1 MAEDGGP
8 AGFRAML
15 EALPVA
21 AYATD
26 AEGRLTWFNG
36 AAVRLSGRTP
46 QIHKDQWCV
55 AWRLYTPEG
64 KPVPHHMSSLAVALN
79 TGEARAGTEFLAE
92 RPDGTRFWFAAYP
105 AVMRDGAGNV
115 TGGLNLMVDRTE
127 DKKRDEE
134 SNEYFRTIVE
144 TAPEC
149 IQIVSAAGKLLFIN
163 TPGVA
168 ILGASSQK
176 EVIGHKA
183 ADFVVPEDRA
193 RFNEFNAKIC
203 AGEKGWLEF
212 ELLRLN
218 GTRALTETY
227 AAPIS
232 QPDGSTAQ
240 LCITRDIS
248 ARQRSDRAGM
258 LLSAIVDSSDDAIV
272 SKDLNGVITSW
283 NRSAERVF
291 GYTSAEAI
299 GQPVAT
305 LLIPADR
312 QEEEPS
318 ILARL
323 RRGERVDHFE
333 TKRRRK
339 DGTLLDISLT
349 ISPVKDP
356 SGRIIG
362 ASKIA
367 RDITHTKRLERIL
380 VASEARFRQLADAMP
395 QIVWTARDD
404 GSVDYY
410 NSRWYE
416 FTGFERTAGTEASW
430 EALMHPDDLEHW
442 REAWNHSVSSG
453 EPYSIEYR
461 LFDRRQ
467 GRWRWFVA
475 RAVSVRESEEGPL
488 KWFGSCTDI
497 DEQKHVQDDLRRANY
512 DLEQFAFT
520 ASHDLQEPLRSI
532 KIYSELLSRRHGNL
546 INPEAK
552 EFLNFLQDGAT
563 RMEHLV
569 RDLLSYT
576 RASVVEHKDET
587 ADAGQA
593 LQAALA
599 NLGGAIAETGATVTA
614 DSLPTVQAHA
624 LHLQQL
630 FQNIIGNAIKYR
642 SGVRVPAVHVTA
654 HKQNGF
660 WAFAVSDNG
669 IGIDPQYKENVFG
682 LFKRLHTTDQYSGTG
697 IGLAI
702 CRRIVDRYGGRI
714 WVESEP
720 GKGSTFHW
728 TLPGG
733 AGDNPRSKS
742 RPDSGR

>member
-1 MAEDGGP
+1 MAEDGEP

-26 AEGRLTWFNG
+26 AEGRLTWFNA
-36 AAVRLSGRTP
+36 AAVKLSGRTP
-46 QIHKDQWCV
+46 QVHKDQWCV
-55 AWRLYTPEG
+55 AWRLFTPEG
-64 KPVPHHMSSLAVALN
+64 NPLPHDMSSLAVALKS
-79 TGEARAGTEFLAE
+79 GEARPGTEFLAE

-105 AVMRDGAGNV
+105 AVRRDGAGNV
-115 TGGLNLMVDRTE
+115 TGALNLLVDRTE
-127 DKKRDEE
+127 DKRAQEE
-134 SNEYFRTIVE
+134 WNGYFRTIVE
-144 TAPEC
+144 TTPEC
-149 IQIVSAAGKLLFIN
+149 IQIVSATGKLLFIN
-163 TPGVA
+163 TPGLA
-168 ILGASSQK
+168 IVGASSQK
-176 EVIGHKA
+176 EVIGRDA
-183 ADFVVPEDRA
+183 TDFVAPDDRT
-193 RFNEFNAKIC
+193 RFSEFNANIC
-203 AGEKGWLEF
+203 GGETGWLEF

-227 AAPIS
+227 AAPIR
-232 QPDGSTAQ
+232 QRDGSTAQ

-248 ARQRSDRAGM
+248 GRQRSDRAGM

-272 SKDLNGVITSW
+272 SKDLDGVITSW

-291 GYTSAEAI
+291 GYTAAEAI
-299 GQPVAT
+299 GQHVAT

-312 QEEEPS
+312 QDEEPS

-367 RDITHTKRLERIL
+367 RDITDTKRLERIL

-395 QIVWTARDD
+395 QIVWTATAD
-404 GSVDYY
+404 GTVDYY

-416 FTGFERTAGTEASW
+416 FTGFEKTMGGDAGW
-430 EALMHPDDLEHW
+430 EALMHPDDLEGW
-442 REAWNHSVSSG
+442 RKAWNHSVSSG
-453 EPYSIEYR
+453 EPYNLEYR

-475 RAVSVRESEEGPL
+475 RAVPVRESDADATR
-488 KWFGSCTDI
+488 WFGSCTDI
-497 DEQKHVQDDLRRANY
+497 DEQKRVQDDLRRANY

-532 KIYSELLSRRHGNL
+532 KIYSELLSRRHGDL
-546 INPEAK
+546 INPEAR

-576 RASVVEHKDET
+576 KASAVEHKDET
-587 ADAGQA
+587 ADAEEA
-593 LQAALA
+593 LRAALA
-599 NLGGAIAETGATVTA
+599 NLSGAIAETGATVTA
-614 DSLPTVQAHA
+614 EPMPTIPAHA
-624 LHLQQL
+624 LHVQQL
-630 FQNIIGNAIKYR
+630 FQNVIGNAIKYR
-642 SGVRVPAVHVTA
+642 SADRVPAVHVTA
-654 HKQNGF
+654 HNQNGF
-660 WAFAVSDNG
+660 WVFAVTDNG

-720 GKGSTFHW
+720 GKGSTFCW
-728 TLPGG
+728 TLPAG
-733 AGDNPRSKS
+733 AGNSRSKS
-742 RPDSGR
+742 RSGSGG

>member
-1 MAEDGGP
+1 
-8 AGFRAML
+8 
-15 EALPVA
+15 
-21 AYATD
+21 
-26 AEGRLTWFNG
+26 
-36 AAVRLSGRTP
+36 
-46 QIHKDQWCV
+46 
-55 AWRLYTPEG
+55 
-64 KPVPHHMSSLAVALN
+64 
-79 TGEARAGTEFLAE
+79 
-92 RPDGTRFWFAAYP
+92 
-105 AVMRDGAGNV
+105 
-115 TGGLNLMVDRTE
+115 
-127 DKKRDEE
+127 
-134 SNEYFRTIVE
+134 
-144 TAPEC
+144 
-149 IQIVSAAGKLLFIN
+149 
-163 TPGVA
+163 
-168 ILGASSQK
+168 
-176 EVIGHKA
+176 
-183 ADFVVPEDRA
+183 
-193 RFNEFNAKIC
+193 
-203 AGEKGWLEF
+203 
-212 ELLRLN
+212 
-218 GTRALTETY
+218 
-227 AAPIS
+227 
-232 QPDGSTAQ
+232 
-240 LCITRDIS
+240 
-248 ARQRSDRAGM
+248 
-258 LLSAIVDSSDDAIV
+258 
-272 SKDLNGVITSW
+272 
-283 NRSAERVF
+283 
-291 GYTSAEAI
+291 
-299 GQPVAT
+299 
-305 LLIPADR
+305 
-312 QEEEPS
+312 
-318 ILARL
+318 
-323 RRGERVDHFE
+323 
-333 TKRRRK
+333 
-339 DGTLLDISLT
+339 
-349 ISPVKDP
+349 
-356 SGRIIG
+356 
-362 ASKIA
+362 
-367 RDITHTKRLERIL
+367 
-380 VASEARFRQLADAMP
+380 
-395 QIVWTARDD
+395 
-404 GSVDYY
+404 
-410 NSRWYE
+410 
-416 FTGFERTAGTEASW
+416 
-430 EALMHPDDLEHW
+430 
-442 REAWNHSVSSG
+442 
-453 EPYSIEYR
+453 
-461 LFDRRQ
+461 
-467 GRWRWFVA
+467 VA